1 MINVQFYGVLQ
12 EIAGAKEISTPL
24 AKPLPLADVLQQL
37 LTDLPSLEKHLPRL
51 ACAVDDEIVPRSHI
65 IHPGAT
71 LALLPPV
78 SGGTQS
84 NEKGALHV

>member
-12 EIAGAKEISTPL
+12 EIAGSREISTPL
-24 AKPLPLADVLQQL
+24 AEPAPLSDVLQLLQAQL
-37 LTDLPSLEKHLPRL
+37 PDLARHLPRL
-51 ACAVDDEIVPRSHI
+51 ACAVDDQIVPRSHV

-78 SGGTQS
+78 SGGKPS
-84 NEKGALHV
+84 SDGEFPND